1 MGLVSRSGCNV
12 LLFFFNNNFL
22 SPYSQEEIIM
32 QLKFLLLTMVIFIA
46 LLNTALAKGI
56 QQEIKFKSGK
66 SSATLEGT
74 VLRSDRDEYTLAAK
88 ADQVMSVSITSE
100 ENNAVFQIYRQV
112 AGSWKPLKG
121 ADEEDE
127 ATQWEDKL
135 PGKGNERLKI
145 VVGGTRGNATY
156 TLEVAIE

>member
-1 MGLVSRSGCNV
+1 
-12 LLFFFNNNFL
+12 
-22 SPYSQEEIIM
+22 M
-32 QLKFLLLTMVIFIA
+32 QFKFLLLTMVIFIA

-56 QQEIKFKSGK
+56 RQEIKFEPGK
-66 SSATLEGT
+66 SSATLEGA
-74 VLRSDRDEYTLAAK
+74 VVRGDRDEYTLAVK
-88 ADQVMSVSITSE
+88 AGQVMSVLITSG

-127 ATQWEDKL
+127 ATQWKNKL
-135 PGKGNERLKI
+135 PGKGNEHLKI

-156 TLEVAIE
+156 TLEVAII

>member
-1 MGLVSRSGCNV
+1 V

-22 SPYSQEEIIM
+22 SSHSQEEIIM
-32 QLKFLLLTMVIFIA
+32 QFKFLLLTMVVFIA
-46 LLNTALAKGI
+46 SLNTALATGL
-56 QQEIKFKSGK
+56 QQEIKFEPGK

-74 VLRSDRDEYTLAAK
+74 VLSGDRDEYTLAVK
-88 ADQVMSVSITSE
+88 AGQVMSVLITSE

-127 ATQWEDKL
+127 ATKWKNKL
-135 PGKGNERLKI
+135 PGKGNEHLKI
-145 VVGGTRGNATY
+145 VVGGKRGNATY
-156 TLEVAIE
+156 TLEVAII